1 MRKLLG
7 TVLGL
12 AACALASQLQAQN
25 YPSKP
30 VKLIAA
36 YAPGGATDVLGR
48 LIATDLAKP
57 LGGSVVVENRPG
69 AGGRIGT
76 RACKAAPPDGYTLC
90 LNSPAQAIAPTL
102 FKDAGYE
109 LDDFTYLTQI
119 AKVPNLLLVHP
130 SLPVR
135 TVSDLIG
142 LAKKHPGEL
151 SYASSGGG
159 SSAQLAME
167 LLKQQANIEI
177 ELITYK
183 GTGAAIVDQVAGRV
197 EVAFNAAVGVVTFVN
212 SGKLRLVAVS
222 TLDRFPMFPDVPT
235 LDESG
240 VKGFEGSSWQG
251 IATPA
256 GVPDP
261 IVKRL
266 NREIVTI
273 LQTPAIR
280 AKVLELGGVV
290 VASSPAEFDAFFRSE
305 AKKWSAVATKAG
317 LLKN

>member
-1 MRKLLG
+1 MRIALG
-7 TVLGL
+7 MMLGFV
-12 AACALASQLQAQN
+12 ACSMASQAQAQS

-30 VKLIAA
+30 VRIIAS

-48 LIATDLAKP
+48 LVATDLAKP

-76 RACKAAPPDGYTLC
+76 RACKSAAPDGYTLC
-90 LNSPAQAIAPTL
+90 MVSPAQAIAPTL

-109 LDDFTYLTQI
+109 LNDFSYVTQL

-130 SLPVR
+130 SLPVNS
-135 TVSDLIG
+135 VSDLIA
-142 LAKKHPGEL
+142 LARKHPGEL

-159 SSAQLAME
+159 ASAQLAME
-167 LLKQQANIEI
+167 LLKQQANINI

-197 EVAFNAAVGVVTFVN
+197 ETAFNAAVGVVAFVN
-212 SGKLRLVAVS
+212 NGKLRAVAVS
-222 TLDRFPMFPDVPT
+222 TLDRFPMFPKVPT

-251 IATPA
+251 IAAPA

-261 IVKRL
+261 IVMRL

-273 LQTPAIR
+273 LRTAAMREKI
-280 AKVLELGGVV
+280 LDLGGVV
-290 VASSPAEFDAFFRSE
+290 VASGPAEFDAFFKAE
-305 AKKWSAVATKAG
+305 AKKWSGVATKAG